1 MNANTPYDIMTPLWH
16 SNNLTIATAT
26 ALGITDAQFDG
37 FVGYHLPN
45 MLRKDVILGSIPLTN
60 IYHAPV
66 EDVYEKIKQHV
77 ADLSHERFESILNKM
92 QSRGFI
98 HLVNGEIVKDRAMSA
113 NDGL

>member
-1 MNANTPYDIMTPLWH
+1 MNANTPYDILTPLWH
-16 SNNLTIATAT
+16 SNKLTIVAAT

-45 MLRKDVILGSIPLTN
+45 MLIKDVVPGSRPLTT

-66 EDVYEKIKQHV
+66 MDVYAKIKLHV
-77 ADLSHERFESILNKM
+77 ADFSQERFEAILKKM

-98 HLVNGEIVKDRAMSA
+98 RLVNDEVVKDS
-113 NDGL
+113 

>member
-1 MNANTPYDIMTPLWH
+1 MNANTPYDIMNPLWH
-16 SNNLTIATAT
+16 SNKLTIATAT

-37 FVGYHLPN
+37 FIGYHLPN
-45 MLRKDVILGSIPLTN
+45 MLRKDVVPGSRPLTT

-66 EDVYEKIKQHV
+66 QDVYVKIKQHV
-77 ADLSHERFESILNKM
+77 ADLTQERFDDILNKM

-113 NDGL
+113 NVGL